1 MGFTKN
7 ALFPNTQ
14 KQFGEKKF
22 IFWQTNSKYVF
33 PNSKPQQK
41 QIGFFSKTIPNPYSC
56 LHFISKQQ
64 IFQNLPI
71 QKKTV
76 KTQKMHGIEKK

>member
-22 IFWQTNSKYVF
+22 LFWQTNSKYVF
-33 PNSKPQQK
+33 PYSKPQQK
-41 QIGFFSKTIPNPYSC
+41 QMGFLAKQFPTHI
-56 LHFISKQQ
+56 LAFILY
-64 IFQNLPI
+64 QNNRALRI
-71 QKKTV
+71 CQSKKTTV
-76 KTQKMHGIEKK
+76 ET